1 MVLQKSLEIF
11 LAVFAKEEAV
21 DLRTK
26 LLEGEI
32 GRGENSPP
40 NVVRGV
46 CNVGQ
51 ETSLCEAEVQ
61 GTELAREKLDN
72 LGD

>member
-1 MVLQKSLEIF
+1 MVLQKSLEIL
-11 LAVFAKEEAV
+11 LAVLAKEEAV
-21 DLRTK
+21 DLRTQ

-32 GRGENSPP
+32 GWGENSSS

-46 CNVGQ
+46 CNGGQ
-51 ETSLCEAEVQ
+51 ETSLCKTKLQ
-61 GTELAREKLDN
+61 GTELARKKLNN